1 MKSKQARRLRTL
13 LARVAVHC
21 GATEVH
27 SRLDCL
33 PLSWLNVDRRL
44 HAFCSFLSGYRL
56 PTSNFCSDITHTLAP
71 SQEAS
76 AGYRNEDFDIKPR
89 YHDANLMHSMHASLG
104 GIELQA
110 HSIHHLQTR
119 IIWAIHKTW
128 IRVSQKREQID
139 FIAIYNPRTRTN
151 KCFVFIELFRRQLL
165 KSQSSILFW
174 RRSASFGEIRG
185 TEISSVLHVN
195 LDVEFGFGAQKWPK
209 RGTDCPW
216 CTSDGCWD

>member
-1 MKSKQARRLRTL
+1 
-13 LARVAVHC
+13 
-21 GATEVH
+21 
-27 SRLDCL
+27 
-33 PLSWLNVDRRL
+33 
-44 HAFCSFLSGYRL
+44 
-56 PTSNFCSDITHTLAP
+56 
-71 SQEAS
+71 
-76 AGYRNEDFDIKPR
+76 
-89 YHDANLMHSMHASLG
+89 MHASLG

-216 CTSDGCWD
+216 CTSDGCWDWKMFAQPRVSLLLSCVSDRNSSTELRSFPTTTGYDGKANIPLFAMKILNK